1 MIHNTIEMEKP
12 RCNFELGNNRFVQD
26 TELQEQMRI
35 DVQEWNSHNGRKI
48 PTKKGISLPLHR
60 WKMLVN
66 SFEFL
71 DQALDEKKD

>member
-1 MIHNTIEMEKP
+1 MEKP
-12 RCNFELGNNRFVQD
+12 RCNFEFGNNRFVQV

-35 DVQEWNSHNGRKI
+35 DVQEWDSHNGRKI
-48 PTKKGISLPLHR
+48 STKKGISLPLHR